1 MNPTNKAQTNTV
13 RRVAISLRTYSIVK
27 GQPAYNALTGSV
39 IGKVEDVL
47 FDEQGIVQGLL
58 LNEKGWFKGLRKV
71 SLESVQSIGANG
83 VIVSGDAVIEPLQK
97 HDHQFFCMD
106 HFRTGVLGKP
116 LLTSEGEKLGLVQD
130 VYFQEKMGTIV
141 GIEVTNGWFSDIT
154 EGRKVVQTSTPPVI
168 GEEILIVN
176 IPL

>member
-1 MNPTNKAQTNTV
+1 M
-13 RRVAISLRTYSIVK
+13 RTYSVIK
-27 GQPAYNALTGSV
+27 GQPVYNALTGSV

-47 FDEQGIVQGLL
+47 FNDQGTVQGLL
-58 LNEKGWFKGLRKV
+58 LNEKGWLKGLRKV
-71 SLESVQSIGANG
+71 PLESVQSIGADG
-83 VIVSGDAVIEPLQK
+83 VIVTCNSVIEPLKKQ
-97 HDHQFFCMD
+97 DHQCFCMD
-106 HFRTGVLGKP
+106 HFNTGVLGKP

-130 VYFQEKMGTIV
+130 VYFHEKMGTIV